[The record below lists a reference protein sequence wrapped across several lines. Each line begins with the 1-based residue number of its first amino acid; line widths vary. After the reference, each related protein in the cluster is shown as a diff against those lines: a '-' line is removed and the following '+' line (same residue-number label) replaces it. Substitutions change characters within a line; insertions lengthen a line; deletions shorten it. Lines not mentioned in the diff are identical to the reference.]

1 MPLLHSID
9 TEKDNRILNPDRFF
23 IHGTLDVEPQTQGK
37 DSSKFNQVD
46 TRKRGQKT
54 NASVLTI
61 FSLRY

>member
-1 MPLLHSID
+1 MPLLQYIE

-46 TRKRGQKT
+46 TSGQKT
-54 NASVLTI
+54 HASVLTI

>member
-1 MPLLHSID
+1 MPLLHFIE

-46 TRKRGQKT
+46 TSGQKT
-54 NASVLTI
+54 NA
-61 FSLRY
+61 